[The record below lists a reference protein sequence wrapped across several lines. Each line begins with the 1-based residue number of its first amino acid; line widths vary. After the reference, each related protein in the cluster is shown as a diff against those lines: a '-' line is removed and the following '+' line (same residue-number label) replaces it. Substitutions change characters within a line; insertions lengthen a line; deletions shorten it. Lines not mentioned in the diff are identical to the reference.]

1 MHTLALRVDENIS
14 KALPAIHFLTGSD
27 VTSKV
32 GTKPAALKVK
42 PEYIQGLATFGE
54 NLSDENC
61 SKAEVFL
68 VQVLKS
74 GSKCMTMNKFRNW
87 MYHHSKSAQISSL
100 PPTSHLLTDHI
111 KRAHLAT
118 YQVQHVL
125 DEEAVTLDPL
135 QYGYIKDPTN
145 DSLIPKQDI
154 RIWPEDL
161 IKQCTCKTCSQA
173 SCGCKQS
180 GQHCISFCK
189 CTSLQTN
196 KCKNPFLKESELL
209 EAMLN

>member
-1 MHTLALRVDENIS
+1 
-14 KALPAIHFLTGSD
+14 
-27 VTSKV
+27 
-32 GTKPAALKVK
+32 
-42 PEYIQGLATFGE
+42 
-54 NLSDENC
+54 
-61 SKAEVFL
+61 
-68 VQVLKS
+68 
-74 GSKCMTMNKFRNW
+74 MTMNKFRNW

-111 KRAHLAT
+111 K
-118 YQVQHVL
+118 
-125 DEEAVTLDPL
+125 
-135 QYGYIKDPTN
+135 QYGYMKDPTN